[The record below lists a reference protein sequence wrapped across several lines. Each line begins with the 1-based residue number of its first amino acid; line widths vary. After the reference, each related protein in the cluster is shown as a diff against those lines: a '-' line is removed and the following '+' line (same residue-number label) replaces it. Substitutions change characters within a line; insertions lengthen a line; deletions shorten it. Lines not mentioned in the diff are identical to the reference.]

1 LAELEPSQTRPKTL
15 SHVNCKKGNSHF
27 WYGLMEVKRLLM
39 ERGRFKIESGHQT
52 RFWEDLWIG
61 DKPLMKKCQSL
72 YNIVRKKKV
81 MVAQVLSTTPL
92 NVSFRRALVGQNWDN
107 WLHLVGSILNINI
120 NEHND
125 SFIWTANKNFI
136 TCATTHHCAWRA
148 KIPLKIKILFLYL
161 RKGVILTKDNLAKR
175 KRKGCTCCCFCNK

>member
-1 LAELEPSQTRPKTL
+1 
-15 SHVNCKKGNSHF
+15 
-27 WYGLMEVKRLLM
+27 MEVKRLLM

-107 WLHLVGSILNINI
+107 WLRLVGSILNINI

-125 SFIWTANKNFI
+125 SFIWTTNKNFI
-136 TCATTHHCAWRA
+136 TCATT
-148 KIPLKIKILFLYL
+148 
-161 RKGVILTKDNLAKR
+161 
-175 KRKGCTCCCFCNK
+175 